1 MLEMVNVGSPMIES
15 IGYEAGSKKLHINF
29 VSTEKYIYQGVP
41 KTIHARLMRTH
52 SIDLYFAEEIKDKYR
67 HTEIY

>member
-1 MLEMVNVGSPMIES
+1 MLEMVNVGSTTIGS
-15 IGYEAGSKKLHINF
+15 IGYELGSKRLHVNF

-41 KTIHARLMRTH
+41 KIIHARLMRAH
-52 SIDLYFAEEIKDKYR
+52 SIDIYFAEEIKDKYR

>member
-1 MLEMVNVGSPMIES
+1 MLEMINVSTPTIEA
-15 IGYEAGSKKLHINF
+15 IGYEAATKRLHINF

-41 KTIHARLMRTH
+41 KIIHARLMRAH
-52 SIDLYFAEEIKDKYR
+52 SIDTYLADEITDKYR

>member
-15 IGYEAGSKKLHINF
+15 IGYELGNKRLHVNF

-41 KTIHARLMRTH
+41 KIIHARLMRAP
-52 SIDLYFAEEIKDKYR
+52 SKDVYLAEEIKDKYR
-67 HTEIY
+67 HTEVY

>member
-1 MLEMVNVGSPMIES
+1 MLEMINVGSPTIES
-15 IGYEAGSKKLHINF
+15 IGYEAGSKRLHVNF

-41 KTIHARLMRTH
+41 KIIHARLMRAH
-52 SIDLYFAEEIKDKYR
+52 SIDTYFAEEITNKYR

>member
-1 MLEMVNVGSPMIES
+1 MLEMINVDSPTIEA
-15 IGYEAGSKKLHINF
+15 IGYEPGSKKLHVNF

-41 KTIHARLMRTH
+41 KIIHARLMRTH
-52 SIDLYFAEEIKDKYR
+52 SKDTYFEEEIKDKYR

>member
-1 MLEMVNVGSPMIES
+1 MLEMVNVGSTTIES
-15 IGYEAGSKKLHINF
+15 IGYESGSKRLHVNF

-41 KTIHARLMRTH
+41 KIVHARLMRAH
-52 SIDLYFAEEIKDKYR
+52 STDIYFAEEIKDKYR

>member
-1 MLEMVNVGSPMIES
+1 MLEMVNVGSTLIDL
-15 IGYEAGSKKLHINF
+15 IGYETGSKRLHVNF

-41 KTIHARLMRTH
+41 KIIHARLMRAY
-52 SIDLYFAEEIKDKYR
+52 SIDTYFTEEIKDKYR

>member
-1 MLEMVNVGSPMIES
+1 MLEMINVDSTTIES
-15 IGYEAGSKKLHINF
+15 IGYELGSKKLHVHF

-41 KTIHARLMRTH
+41 KIIHARLMRTH
-52 SIDLYFAEEIKDKYR
+52 SIDMYFAEEIKDKYR

>member
-1 MLEMVNVGSPMIES
+1 MLEMINVNTPTIES
-15 IGYEAGSKKLHINF
+15 IGYEPGTKRLHVNF

-41 KTIHARLMRTH
+41 KIIHARLMRAH
-52 SIDLYFAEEIKDKYR
+52 SIDIYLEEEIKDKYR

>member
-1 MLEMVNVGSPMIES
+1 MFEMVNVGSTTIES
-15 IGYEAGSKKLHINF
+15 IGYESGSKRLHVNF

-41 KTIHARLMRTH
+41 KIIHARLMRAH
-52 SIDLYFAEEIKDKYR
+52 SIDMYFAEEIKDKYR

>member
-1 MLEMVNVGSPMIES
+1 MLELINVGTTTIES
-15 IGYEAGSKKLHINF
+15 IGYETNSKRLHVNF

-41 KTIHARLMRTH
+41 KLVHTRLMRAH
-52 SIDLYFAEEIKDKYR
+52 SIDTYFEEEIRDKYR

>member
-1 MLEMVNVGSPMIES
+1 MLEMVNVGSAMIES
-15 IGYEAGSKKLHINF
+15 IGYEEGTKRLHINF

-41 KTIHARLMRTH
+41 KIIHARLMRTH
-52 SIDLYFAEEIKDKYR
+52 STDSYYAEEIKDKYR

>member
-1 MLEMVNVGSPMIES
+1 MLELVNVGSTMIES
-15 IGYEAGSKKLHINF
+15 IGYEAASKRLHVNF

-41 KTIHARLMRTH
+41 KIIHARLMRTH
-52 SIDLYFAEEIKDKYR
+52 SIDIYFAEEIKDKYR

>member
-1 MLEMVNVGSPMIES
+1 MLEMVNVGSTLIDL
-15 IGYEAGSKKLHINF
+15 IGYESGSKRLHVNF

-41 KTIHARLMRTH
+41 KIIHARLMRAH
-52 SIDLYFAEEIKDKYR
+52 SIDTYFEEEIKDKYR

>member
-1 MLEMVNVGSPMIES
+1 MLEMVNVASPTIES
-15 IGYEAGSKKLHINF
+15 IGYEAGSKRLHVNF

-41 KTIHARLMRTH
+41 KIIHARLMRTH
-52 SIDLYFAEEIKDKYR
+52 SVDAFFSEEIKDKYR